1 MSHQLIE
8 IQYFGCICFYVE
20 AIKNKY
26 LILEQCE
33 TYQKMSFRN
42 RCQILG
48 PDKVINLTVPLVGG
62 RDQKALISEVCID
75 NSQAWQTQQWR
86 TLESCYNK
94 SPFFLHYR
102 DGLHALLFKKYETL
116 WELNEAT
123 LHWVFSKLKVS
134 AEVGYTSKFEK
145 QPPGDCIDLRN
156 QFLPSSRKSFGLTAY
171 QQVFERPFETNLSIL
186 DLLFNL
192 GPQSKGYLSAN
203 QVNVHVLP
211 K

>member
-1 MSHQLIE
+1 MKGQLIE
-8 IQYFGCICFYVE
+8 IQYFGCICFYFE

-26 LILEQCE
+26 LILERCE

-48 PDKVINLTVPLVGG
+48 PDKVINLTVPLLGG
-62 RDQKALISEVCID
+62 RDQKALISEVRID
-75 NSQAWQTQQWR
+75 NSQAWQTQHWR

-102 DGLHALLFKKYETL
+102 DGLQGLLFKKYETL
-116 WELNEAT
+116 WELNEAA

-134 AEVGYTSKFEK
+134 AQVSHTSKFEK
-145 QPPGDCIDLRN
+145 QPPNDCIDLRN
-156 QFLPSSRKSFGLTAY
+156 QFLPSNRKSFGLTAY

-192 GPQSKGYLSAN
+192 GPQSTGYLSS
-203 QVNVHVLP
+203 QSG
-211 K
+211 